1 MACARDWRS
10 TSEPAFGAFARR
22 RGGFKLG
29 EMKLQFGTA
38 RPGLDYIHRPAVFGI
53 AEREGRLACVR
64 VDRGEGVVYYDLPGG
79 ALDGEETEQQAL
91 VREFAEETGL
101 IIQPVDRL
109 TEAGQYF
116 LKSDGTPVNNVGGVW
131 VVSVTGADPSTKQEA
146 DHELVWMEPMRV
158 LFSLRHEAHSWAVA
172 RWLRDRHAAASEPG

>member
-1 MACARDWRS
+1 
-10 TSEPAFGAFARR
+10 
-22 RGGFKLG
+22 
-29 EMKLQFGTA
+29 MKLQFGTA

-53 AEREGRLACVR
+53 AERDGRLACVR
-64 VDRGEGVVYYDLPGG
+64 VDRGEGGVYYDLPGG
-79 ALDGEETEQQAL
+79 ALDGDETEQQAL

-116 LKSDGTPVNNVGGVW
+116 LKSDGAAVNNVGGVW

-146 DHELVWMEPMRV
+146 DHELVWMEPLRA

-172 RWLRDRHAAASEPG
+172 RWLRDRHAAASEPQRR

>member
-1 MACARDWRS
+1 
-10 TSEPAFGAFARR
+10 
-22 RGGFKLG
+22 
-29 EMKLQFGTA
+29 MKLQFGTA
-38 RPGLDYIHRPAVFGI
+38 RPGLDYIHRAATFGLV
-53 AEREGRLACVR
+53 EQDGKLACVR
-64 VDRGEGVVYYDLPGG
+64 VDRGEGSYFDLPGG
-79 ALDGEETEQQAL
+79 AVDGEESEQQAL

-101 IIQPVDRL
+101 IVEPEDRL
-109 TEAGQYF
+109 TEAAQYF

-146 DHELVWMEPMRV
+146 DHELVWMEPLRL